1 MCQNGVRGFSF
12 VALMLLFVMQSA
24 MAMDSSAKSKV
35 TIPYKDGANIW
46 VKSSADHPVT
56 FLELYSSQ
64 GCYSCPPAE
73 RWINTFV
80 DDNRLWDTLIP
91 VNFHVDYWD
100 YLGWKDPF
108 ATPTFTLRQRK
119 YERLKDIQ
127 QVATPGFVVS
137 GKGWNGWFR
146 RRPLPSYSQSRSIGH
161 LQAKLVAEKITLN
174 YKINTPGNILF
185 KSNNPKVHVAILGF
199 DIVVPI
205 EKGENSGLDFKHD
218 FVVLAYQQVS
228 MIQTKNE
235 WRTQLKKP
243 VPNSNLVRINSTND
257 HLLESNA
264 NKRAIVI
271 WVSEGN
277 KPKPLQVTGGWL

>member
-1 MCQNGVRGFSF
+1 MCENGVRGFSF

-100 YLGWKDPF
+100 YIGWKDPF
-108 ATPTFTLRQRK
+108 SFAEFSSRQRLYRQK
-119 YERLKDIQ
+119 GHTSN
-127 QVATPGFVVS
+127 VATPGFVVN
-137 GKGWNGWFR
+137 GQGWNGWFR
-146 RRPLPSYSQSRSIGH
+146 QRSLPVAARAFEGE
-161 LQAKLVAEKITLN
+161 LQASFSKEGERFPIDIAFDSDASLSRVN
-174 YKINTPGNILF
+174 
-185 KSNNPKVHVAILGF
+185 VHAAVLGF
-199 DIVVPI
+199 GVATPI
-205 EKGENSGLDFKHD
+205 PSGENAGKTLEHD
-218 FVVLAYQQVS
+218 FVVVGYRRGP
-228 MIQTKNE
+228 M
-235 WRTQLKKP
+235 
-243 VPNSNLVRINSTND
+243 D
-257 HLLESNA
+257 SNA
-264 NKRAIVI
+264 GSAWRKSLVWPEIVEQPMERQALVV
-271 WVSEGN
+271 WVTAMN
-277 KPKPLQVTGGWL
+277 DPKPIQVLGGWLPD